1 MARGAMSM
9 QAARTLQ
16 PEFSQQ
22 GFDIL
27 HAHGQPGVDSPLL
40 LGRICSW
47 FGDAYQPGT
56 ILAHL
61 DMAVVSHEAFISHTR
76 ERAYA
81 LVVIEES
88 SCKPRAILGDIV
100 ATLLGMGIKFQ
111 DQRDLQVGKWTSL
124 IVLAHDVRQAGFERI
139 PFLAGQS
146 KYLRENLLTPNASL
160 GRVVI
165 DMFVDEGGL
174 EEKLR
179 QNITAALLARGA
191 W

>member
-9 QAARTLQ
+9 QAARSLQ

-47 FGDAYQPGT
+47 FGDAYQAGT

-61 DMAVVSHEAFISHTR
+61 DMAVVSHEAFVSHTQ

-81 LVVIEES
+81 LVVIEET
-88 SCKPRAILGDIV
+88 SCKPRVILGDVV
-100 ATLLGMGIKFQ
+100 ATLLGKGIKFQ
-111 DQRDLQVGKWTSL
+111 GKRDLQVGKWTTL
-124 IVLAHDVRQAGFERI
+124 IVLAHDARQAGTERI

-165 DMFVDEGGL
+165 DMFVDDREL

-179 QNITAALLARGA
+179 QAITAALHARGA